1 MEGKKEEEK
10 KMIRL
15 NSFKD
20 FVKFYWLITIV
31 VTIAAI
37 AFLEVIS

>member
-1 MEGKKEEEK
+1 MERKKEEEK